1 MSWRDRLR
9 RAAWGGVEFY
19 FARVRDERGHR
30 ISVFNPIDAP
40 PSVQRLGET
49 IRRFEIEGYFLSA
62 DPHAESERLA
72 ALVTAGGVYDFAHPY
87 LGEFR
92 TTAKTYRAHDD
103 KNAGGYIQFSLELL
117 VVADPPAL
125 RAITLSEDDSIAG
138 ARAAARELGAA
149 ALAQAAESLAA
160 DEGDIRPAAAEVTAL
175 TQTIAEE
182 PLTVE
187 DIIAFAGNAESGLPI
202 NRLWAAAGGDELL
215 AALAAIS
222 LPVRGGLLN
231 GAAWLPAIK
240 RRVSSRTGATQ
251 YTALAGALT
260 STLGSAGIDEVFAT
274 QSQAENFRA
283 EFVAE
288 SISAADEITDA
299 PLRAALR
306 KATTAAD
313 NVITR
318 ESPSL
323 PRLVRYERLDGFAAT
338 APRLA
343 YRAQGGGFELRDQV
357 DAMLKNNSVRH
368 PLLLPDV
375 VHVVVA

>member
-187 DIIAFAGNAESGLPI
+187 DIIAF
-202 NRLWAAAGGDELL
+202 
-215 AALAAIS
+215 
-222 LPVRGGLLN
+222 
-231 GAAWLPAIK
+231 
-240 RRVSSRTGATQ
+240 RR
-251 YTALAGALT
+251 
-260 STLGSAGIDEVFAT
+260 
-274 QSQAENFRA
+274 
-283 EFVAE
+283 
-288 SISAADEITDA
+288 
-299 PLRAALR
+299 
-306 KATTAAD
+306 
-313 NVITR
+313 
-318 ESPSL
+318 
-323 PRLVRYERLDGFAAT
+323 
-338 APRLA
+338 
-343 YRAQGGGFELRDQV
+343 
-357 DAMLKNNSVRH
+357 
-368 PLLLPDV
+368 
-375 VHVVVA
+375 